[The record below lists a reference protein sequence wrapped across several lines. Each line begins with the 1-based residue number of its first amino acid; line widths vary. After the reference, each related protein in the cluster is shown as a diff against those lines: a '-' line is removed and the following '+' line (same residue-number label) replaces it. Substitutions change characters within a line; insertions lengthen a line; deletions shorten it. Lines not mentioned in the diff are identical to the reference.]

1 MRILGID
8 PALRNTG
15 YGVIEPGVRSG
26 SFVLVEC
33 GVIRNAKDL
42 LSSRCLHAIH
52 LRLRELIAATKPEA
66 AAVEGIIYVQ
76 SHRTAI
82 TMGAARAAALLAA
95 AEAGLPVYEYAPSRV
110 KSAATGQGGAK
121 KAQVG
126 FMMRALLGLT
136 ENPPADAAD
145 ALAVALTHAQS
156 KAGLTRGIPL

>member
-15 YGVIEPGVRSG
+15 YGIIEADGKSGLSVVHYGVISSPKESLPSLCLLEIYRGLRTVIE
-26 SFVLVEC
+26 
-33 GVIRNAKDL
+33 NA
-42 LSSRCLHAIH
+42 R
-52 LRLRELIAATKPEA
+52 PEA
-66 AAVEGIIYVQ
+66 AAVEGIIFVQ

-82 TMGAARAAALLAA
+82 TMGAARAAAILALT
-95 AEAGLPVYEYAPSRV
+95 EAGLPIFEYAPRRV

-121 KAQVG
+121 KGQVG
-126 FMMRALLGLT
+126 FMMRALLGLK

-156 KAGLTRGIPL
+156 REGLTQGTRI